1 VGLVQRE
8 MEAAGLATIT
18 LSTIAAFTASVGA
31 PRVAAIEYPQGRP
44 LGQPGDAQGQLA
56 VLRETLAALGRIE
69 RPGAVVDLPFEWPE
83 PPREVRSRPRESPPI
98 AKLLK
103 RRPWLYPRLLAGDFP
118 E

>member
-1 VGLVQRE
+1 MGLVQRE

-31 PRVAAIEYPQGRP
+31 PRVAAIEHPQGRP

-69 RPGAVVDLPFEWPE
+69 LPGTVVDLPFEWSE

-118 E
+118 D